1 MSLLIGDN
9 AVVSI
14 HYTLSDA
21 DGNTLDS
28 SAGAEPLNYLH
39 GAGNIIPG
47 LENALAGK
55 VTGDELNVV
64 IAPADGY
71 GEVVP
76 QLVQVVDRA
85 VFQGVDSIEPG
96 MAFQSQD
103 PQGNVQRV
111 VVTAV
116 EGDEITIDA
125 NHPLAGTEL
134 HFEVQVVD
142 VRPATDE
149 EVAHGHVH

>member
-1 MSLLIGDN
+1 MLIGDN

-28 SAGAEPLNYLH
+28 SAGSDPLNYLH

-47 LENALAGK
+47 LENALTGK
-55 VTGDELNVV
+55 VSGDELNVV

-85 VFQGVDSIEPG
+85 VFQGVETIEPG